1 MKPTTL
7 RALIRLAFKLLSRLT
22 VIGLEG
28 LPKSGGYILA
38 VNHLSRVDPPLVF
51 HLIERDQVT
60 ALVADKYKKY
70 PFFRSLIRI
79 VDGIW
84 INRCEADL
92 HALRQARDYLQG
104 GGVLGIA
111 PEGTRSRS
119 GALIPAKTGVAYLAD
134 KAGVPVIPAAI
145 SGTDGAVWQL
155 LRLRRPSIR
164 IQFGAAIVIPPIQRS
179 EREAA
184 LQRNTEEIMCQ
195 IAAMLPEKYR
205 GVYADHPRLK
215 ELLGAA
221 PQL

>member
-7 RALIRLAFKLLSRLT
+7 RALIRLAFKLLSRVT
-22 VIGLEG
+22 AIGLEG

-51 HLIERDQVT
+51 YLIERDQVT
-60 ALVADKYKKY
+60 ALVAEKYKKY
-70 PFFRSLIRI
+70 PFFRWIIRI

-84 INRCEADL
+84 INRGEVDR
-92 HALRQARDYLQG
+92 HALRQACDFLKG

-111 PEGTRSRS
+111 TEGTRSRS
-119 GALIPAKTGVAYLAD
+119 GALMPAKTGVAYLAD
-134 KAGVPVIPAAI
+134 KAGVPIIPAAI

-164 IQFGAAIVIPPIQRS
+164 IQFGAALVFPPIQRN